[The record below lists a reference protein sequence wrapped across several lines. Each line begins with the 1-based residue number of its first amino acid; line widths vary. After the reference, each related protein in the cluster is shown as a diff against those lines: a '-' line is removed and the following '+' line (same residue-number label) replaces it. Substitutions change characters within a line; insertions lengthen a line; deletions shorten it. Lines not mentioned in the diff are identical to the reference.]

1 MQFCNVVRRG
11 KSPVPDRNLVWFH
24 ISRLR
29 GLAKYQWEKDF
40 ILFQHHGGKLRSH
53 LLQCGL
59 SSCSGSKM
67 SRECERLL
75 LCPQICGKGR
85 NMKTDIVSKSE
96 QWKNVLLGGQ
106 CRHSWCGFIQGEI
119 MTKIHKN
126 NFPLLEG
133 CHHGRERRGTSYSF
147 TVCYARA
154 SNCED
159 YHHHKGTSPVRKM
172 SSFGQCPKENIFLT
186 GDVP

>member
-1 MQFCNVVRRG
+1 MAENCGVIFFNVDYRLAPEAKCPENVKDFYSVLKYVVREEIW
-11 KSPVPDRNLVWFH
+11 KPFW
-24 ISRLR
+24 
-29 GLAKYQWEKDF
+29 
-40 ILFQHHGGKLRSH
+40 GG
-53 LLQCGL
+53 
-59 SSCSGSKM
+59 
-67 SRECERLL
+67 
-75 LCPQICGKGR
+75 
-85 NMKTDIVSKSE
+85 DIVSKSE

-133 CHHGRERRGTSYSF
+133 CHHGRERRGTSDSF

-172 SSFGQCPKENIFLT
+172 SSFGQCPKSGGEETPARICWPFFHHVVPYILT
-186 GDVP
+186 SISCYVILFGHF